1 MSSFIT
7 ICRHRLKNLQR
18 AWLVADLAILAPA
31 LASCSHS
38 ARVCACVSFFCM
50 YMVVPFGWLDRI
62 SMPTHNLKVFW
73 TSQTSF
79 HSN

>member
-50 YMVVPFGWLDRI
+50 YMVAFWLVGQNFYAHAQFKGVLDK
-62 SMPTHNLKVFW
+62 SD
-73 TSQTSF
+73 
-79 HSN
+79 

>member
-38 ARVCACVSFFCM
+38 ARVCACVSFFLYVYGCS
-50 YMVVPFGWLDRI
+50 FWLVGQNFYAHAQFKGVLDK
-62 SMPTHNLKVFW
+62 SD
-73 TSQTSF
+73 
-79 HSN
+79 